1 MDTVVPEVPQVVDA
15 SVKPGS
21 VPDANKVEIYRNVFD
36 EFDLDHGGTI
46 SVSEL
51 ADAMRK
57 LSGGLPVTDE
67 AIKEM
72 MASVDNDG
80 SGDIGFDEFCKLMAA
95 RSDPAEELQA
105 AFLAFDVDGSGSI
118 SAVEVR
124 TLLSHSIFSLASAV
138 EALTPVPVPHCAR
151 RSKLYS
157 PISALKLQT
166 TRLMSSSRWQTQAS
180 SALTP
185 PNSQEAARSRPSATV
200 LSPNIHCWLSASPSA
215 PISSIEMLSTYPH
228 PLPFPLAC
236 ADRSGELSFKEF
248 QVMIQSNNSSTVHP
262 ARFESGCPHPFA
274 PGTDGPGTDALI
286 GPATYASAA
295 SRNIWLSAGKCVL
308 RWPRCRRRP

>member
-1 MDTVVPEVPQVVDA
+1 MNARGQNKITSPVLASHVTNTGIDVTHSRGAVERLSETMPQTRMDTVVPEVPQVVDA

-21 VPDANKVEIYRNVFD
+21 MPDANKVEIYRNVFD

-200 LSPNIHCWLSASPSA
+200 LSPDIHCWLSASPSA
-215 PISSIEMLSTYPH
+215 PISSIEMLSTYP
-228 PLPFPLAC
+228 PLFPWLAQT
-236 ADRSGELSFKEF
+236 AA
-248 QVMIQSNNSSTVHP
+248 VNS
-262 ARFESGCPHPFA
+262 
-274 PGTDGPGTDALI
+274 
-286 GPATYASAA
+286 A
-295 SRNIWLSAGKCVL
+295 SRSF
-308 RWPRCRRRP
+308 RS